1 MNEVTLTNAGFETAR
16 GFQIQCKNAVN
27 DAINYIDTSAFNWP
41 FNHNTADEVLV
52 AGQVRY
58 QAPPNTKTIDY
69 DTFRL
74 VGDSALGVEGHK
86 LVVLAYK
93 EYVAKYIWQE
103 DGGSEGGTPRRI
115 VRTPDDNYLLY
126 PYPDEAYT
134 IRFDYYSKP
143 MPLFKSDDT
152 PAIPE
157 IHRQVIA
164 DGATA
169 YAYQF
174 RGEMDQYQA
183 NWARFEAGITDM
195 RTLLSNRYPYVRST
209 VVKY

>member
-69 DTFRL
+69 DTVRL